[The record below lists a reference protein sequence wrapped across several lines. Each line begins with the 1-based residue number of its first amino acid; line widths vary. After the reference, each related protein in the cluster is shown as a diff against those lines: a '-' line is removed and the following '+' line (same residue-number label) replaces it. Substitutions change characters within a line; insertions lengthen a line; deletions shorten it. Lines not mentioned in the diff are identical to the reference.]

1 MKRAI
6 LPAIFL
12 TALWVNVGQADNQP
26 SAAAISPS
34 GSPGTATPTPYPQVV
49 PPGPALINGTQGD
62 GPLLPRVEL
71 PRPPRDQ
78 QAPADDSNASNAP
91 SPLPPRPK

>member
-12 TALWVNVGQADNQP
+12 TVLWVNVGQADNSS
-26 SAAAISPS
+26 SAASIPAS

-49 PPGPALINGTQGD
+49 PPGPPRLGGTD
-62 GPLLPRVEL
+62 SSEPLLPKINM

-78 QAPADDSNASNAP
+78 SLQGLEQGNVTQMPA
-91 SPLPPRPK
+91 RPK

>member
-6 LPAIFL
+6 LPAIIL
-12 TALWVNVGQADNQP
+12 TALWVNVGYADNQ
-26 SAAAISPS
+26 SAASIPAS

-62 GPLLPRVEL
+62 GALLPKVEL
-71 PRPPRDQ
+71 PQPPKGQPVPGQDPNIPTPM
-78 QAPADDSNASNAP
+78 PA
-91 SPLPPRPK
+91 RPK

>member
-12 TALWVNVGQADNQP
+12 TALWVNVGQADNQ
-26 SAAAISPS
+26 SAASIPAS

-49 PPGPALINGTQGD
+49 PPGPALINGTQGN
-62 GPLLPRVEL
+62 GTLLPKVEL
-71 PRPPRDQ
+71 PQPPKGQPLPGLDQ
-78 QAPADDSNASNAP
+78 NAP
-91 SPLPPRPK
+91 TPMPPRPK

>member
-12 TALWVNVGQADNQP
+12 TALWVNVVQADNQ
-26 SAAAISPS
+26 SAASIPSS

-49 PPGPALINGTQGD
+49 PSGPPLINGTQGS
-62 GPLLPRVEL
+62 GPLLPKVEL
-71 PRPPRDQ
+71 PQPPKGQPVPGQD
-78 QAPADDSNASNAP
+78 PNAP
-91 SPLPPRPK
+91 TPMPPRPK

>member
-12 TALWVNVGQADNQP
+12 TALWVNVGQADNQ
-26 SAAAISPS
+26 SAASIAPS

-62 GPLLPRVEL
+62 GPLLPKIEV
-71 PRPPRDQ
+71 PKPPKDQ
-78 QAPADDSNASNAP
+78 PVPGVDQNTPTP
-91 SPLPPRPK
+91 MPPRPK